1 MNASLFSLALMD
13 GVSYAALLFLVALG
27 LTLIFGV
34 MNILNIAHGSL
45 YAWGGYAA
53 ATMGLAI
60 VKFGVPNW
68 LALPSLFVAAIIVG
82 VVLGSILEI
91 GLLRRILDKD
101 PILQLLVTFAAF
113 MVLEDLQRMIWGGQP
128 YFVSDIV
135 TQLGT
140 ISVAG
145 VTYTRYQL
153 LVLPVVAVV
162 CFLGLRWFLGR
173 TALGRQITAVT
184 HHREVATA
192 MGVNAS
198 RVSLLT
204 IVIGALVG
212 LFMVRYRGI
221 FFGML
226 NLAFSMVLFSVLGKF
241 GGVTGGT
248 DGLRFD
254 RPTLGFV
261 HLERDAFE
269 TALLGVALLCALLA
283 GLLVQRYFRSVPGQ
297 ALAAIKTNETRLEYL
312 GISAKRV
319 FWGGYVL
326 AAALCGLGGTLFA
339 LTQGLVTPEMGYWVR
354 SGEIVFIAILGG
366 SGHAVGAFIGAFVF
380 EFVKLYVAAW
390 LTGSWQLVLGLILLF
405 MVFAAPTGI
414 FGLIERRLRP
424 AGAGDRA

>member
-1 MNASLFSLALMD
+1 MPLRLFVIALLAFAIALPVLFPWLKTPVLLALANGLSVL
-13 GVSYAALLFLVALG
+13 GVIVLIRAGQVSFGNAMFACLAGYATTAIARTWPLDALLLIALG
-27 LTLIFGV
+27 TTC
-34 MNILNIAHGSL
+34 
-45 YAWGGYAA
+45 AA
-53 ATMGLAI
+53 
-60 VKFGVPNW
+60 
-68 LALPSLFVAAIIVG
+68 VA
-82 VVLGSILEI
+82 
-91 GLLRRILDKD
+91 
-101 PILQLLVTFAAF
+101 
-113 MVLEDLQRMIWGGQP
+113 
-128 YFVSDIV
+128 
-135 TQLGT
+135 
-140 ISVAG
+140 
-145 VTYTRYQL
+145 
-153 LVLPVVAVV
+153 
-162 CFLGLRWFLGR
+162 
-173 TALGRQITAVT
+173 
-184 HHREVATA
+184 
-192 MGVNAS
+192 
-198 RVSLLT
+198 
-204 IVIGALVG
+204 GALVG

-241 GGVTGGT
+241 GGLTGGT

-261 HLERDAFE
+261 HLERDGFE
-269 TALLGVALLCALLA
+269 TALLVVALLCALLA

-326 AAALCGLGGTLFA
+326 AAALCGLGGSLFA

-414 FGLIERRLRP
+414 FGLVERRLT
-424 AGAGDRA
+424 GAKP

>member
-1 MNASLFSLALMD
+1 MRLRLFVAVLLAL
-13 GVSYAALLFLVALG
+13 ALALPLLFPWLKTPVLLALANG
-27 LTLIFGV
+27 LAVLGVIVLIRAGQVSFGNA
-34 MNILNIAHGSL
+34 MFACLA
-45 YAWGGYAA
+45 GYAA
-53 ATMGLAI
+53 TFIARAWHLD
-60 VKFGVPNW
+60 
-68 LALPSLFVAAIIVG
+68 AL
-82 VVLGSILEI
+82 
-91 GLLRRILDKD
+91 LLI
-101 PILQLLVTFAAF
+101 A
-113 MVLEDLQRMIWGGQP
+113 
-128 YFVSDIV
+128 
-135 TQLGT
+135 LGT
-140 ISVAG
+140 ASA
-145 VTYTRYQL
+145 
-153 LVLPVVAVV
+153 
-162 CFLGLRWFLGR
+162 
-173 TALGRQITAVT
+173 ALA
-184 HHREVATA
+184 
-192 MGVNAS
+192 
-198 RVSLLT
+198 
-204 IVIGALVG
+204 GALVG

-226 NLAFSMVLFSVLGKF
+226 NLAFSMVLFSVLSKF
-241 GGVTGGT
+241 GAVTGGT

-261 HLERDAFE
+261 QLERDAFE
-269 TALLGVALLCALLA
+269 TALLGIALGAALLA

-380 EFVKLYVAAW
+380 EFVKLYVSAW

-414 FGLIERRLRP
+414 FGLVERRL
-424 AGAGDRA
+424 AGARS